1 MRDMASVENISSAPP
16 APVAARRGS
25 DLISLLAK
33 VLLPF
38 ALAHFVSYLYRTVNA
53 VVYPDLAHD
62 FGLAADSIGLLTGA
76 YFFAFAAAQL
86 PVGVALDRF
95 GPRKVQVPMLMVAA
109 SGAALFAYAH
119 NLTELIV
126 ARGLIGLGVAG
137 SLMAAIK
144 AGSLWLPQERL
155 PLATA
160 VLLSVGGMGG
170 MASTTPMH
178 AALQYTDWRGAFI
191 GLGIGT
197 LAVSALIFFV
207 VPEHPKKQQTRLAEM
222 AAAVK
227 QLYGSWSFWRLALYS
242 IFANATYMAVQG
254 LWMGAWLRDMAHLD
268 RTAVANVLLAG
279 TMAMV
284 AGSLAFG
291 WITDY
296 LRKFGVKPILV
307 CGAGIWFFVLVQFLM
322 IGTTGIN
329 PLILAVG
336 FSFFGTAATM
346 NYAIVAQSVPPQLTG
361 RVSTSFNLLVFLLA
375 FAVQWGVG
383 SIVNLWAPEHGA
395 YPKIAYQFAFGIVLA
410 LQIPGLLLWL
420 TFKPWVKGSA
430 N

>member
-1 MRDMASVENISSAPP
+1 MENTPSARQTQLSAQDNSSPIS
-16 APVAARRGS
+16 
-25 DLISLLAK
+25 ILAK

-62 FGLAADSIGLLTGA
+62 LGLAANSIGLLTGA

-86 PVGVALDRF
+86 PIGVALDHF

-119 NLTELIV
+119 SLTELVI

-144 AGSLWLPQERL
+144 ASSLWLPEDRL
-155 PLATA
+155 PLSTA
-160 VLLSVGGMGG
+160 VLLSVGGMGA
-170 MASTTPMH
+170 MASTAPMH

-197 LAVSALIFFV
+197 LVVSFLIFFV
-207 VPEHPKKQQTRLAEM
+207 VPEHPKKQQTKLAEM
-222 AAAVK
+222 VAAVK
-227 QLYGSWSFWRLALYS
+227 QLYSSWSFWRLALYS
-242 IFANATYMAVQG
+242 IFAHATYMAVQG
-254 LWMGAWLRDMAHLD
+254 LWMGSWLRDMAHLD
-268 RTAVANVLLAG
+268 RAGVANVLLAG
-279 TMAMV
+279 TIAMV

-296 LRKFGVKPILV
+296 LRKFGFKPIVV
-307 CGAGIWFFVLVQFLM
+307 CGVGIWIFVLFQFLM
-322 IGTTGIN
+322 VSAPSIN
-329 PLILAVG
+329 PFIIAVG
-336 FSFFGTAATM
+336 FSFFGTATTM
-346 NYAIVAQSVPPQLTG
+346 NYAIVAQSVPVQLTG

-383 SIVNLWAPEHGA
+383 SILNFWTPENGA
-395 YPKIAYQFAFGIVLA
+395 YPKIAYQYALGIILA

-420 TFKPWVKGSA
+420 TFKPWVKSKA
-430 N
+430 LSH

>member
-1 MRDMASVENISSAPP
+1 MENTPSATQTQVSARDNS
-16 APVAARRGS
+16 G
-25 DLISLLAK
+25 LISILAT

-62 FGLAADSIGLLTGA
+62 LGLAANSIGLLTGA

-86 PVGVALDRF
+86 PIGVALDRF

-119 NLTELIV
+119 SLTELII

-144 AGSLWLPQERL
+144 ASSLWLPQDRL
-155 PLATA
+155 PLSTA
-160 VLLSVGGMGG
+160 VLLSVGGMGA
-170 MASTTPMH
+170 MASTVPMH

-197 LAVSALIFFV
+197 LAVSFLIFIV
-207 VPEHPKKQQTRLAEM
+207 VPEHPKKQQTKLTEM

-227 QLYGSWSFWRLALYS
+227 QLYSSWSFWRLALYS
-242 IFANATYMAVQG
+242 IFAHATYMAVQG
-254 LWMGAWLRDMAHLD
+254 LWMGPWLRDMAHLD
-268 RTAVANVLLAG
+268 RAGVANVLLAG

-296 LRKFGVKPILV
+296 LRKFGFKPIIV
-307 CGAGIWFFVLVQFLM
+307 CGAGIWIFVLFQFLM
-322 IGTTGIN
+322 VSATSIN
-329 PLILAVG
+329 PYIIAVG
-336 FSFFGTAATM
+336 FSFFGTATTM
-346 NYAIVAQSVPPQLTG
+346 NYAIVAQSVPVQLTG

-383 SIVNLWAPEHGA
+383 SMLNLWTPENGV
-395 YPKIAYQFAFGIVLA
+395 YPKVAYQYALGIILA

-420 TFKPWVKGSA
+420 TFKPWVRSSA